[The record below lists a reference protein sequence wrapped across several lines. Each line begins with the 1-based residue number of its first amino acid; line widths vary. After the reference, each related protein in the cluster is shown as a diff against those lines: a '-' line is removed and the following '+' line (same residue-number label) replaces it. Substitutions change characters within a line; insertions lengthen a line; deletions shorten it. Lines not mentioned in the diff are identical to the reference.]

1 MAIVTVWSQASFAVT
16 TGQFGVAGQSIVALG
31 AQVMVGAVMSLTDT
45 ERLQVAVLPQSS
57 VAR

>member
-1 MAIVTVWSQASFAVT
+1 MSTVWSQASLAVT
-16 TGQFGVAGQSIVALG
+16 AGHEGVAGQSIVALA
-31 AQVMVGAVMSLTDT
+31 AQVMVGAVLSSTDT